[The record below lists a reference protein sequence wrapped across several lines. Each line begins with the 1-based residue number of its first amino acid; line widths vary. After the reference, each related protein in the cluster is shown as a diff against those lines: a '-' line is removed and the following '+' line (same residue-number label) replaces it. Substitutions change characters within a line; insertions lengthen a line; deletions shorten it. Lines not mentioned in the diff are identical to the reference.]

1 MLKTFYVV
9 PAVVL
14 SVIWSQPAIAA
25 LSAVEIGKIAK
36 QVTVLIKTDQVGSG
50 VIVCRE
56 KNTYYVLTA
65 KHVID
70 QKDKYTIVTADEQ
83 EYPLDYNTVEKLP
96 DVDLAIAT
104 FTSDRNYNVA
114 KIGNSNN
121 APEGTSVYV
130 AGFPKVGNAI
140 DRSIYQF
147 TPGQVTANAS
157 KPLAFGYGLVYT
169 NKTLPGMSGGAVLD
183 DNAQLVAIHG
193 RAEGGSLERQTDTI
207 YVKTGFNLGIPINT
221 FIQKSPKLASGFSSS
236 SFGSI
241 PPVIKSI
248 ESGADNFFLQAGDKY
263 QKGDV
268 NGAIKDLNQALRL
281 NPRYAAAYSKRGILN
296 YVLRDQDAAISD
308 FNKALR
314 LNPSDAMTYVG
325 RGLALSA
332 IGSKREAIADYTE
345 AINYN
350 SLQGSAYYNRG
361 VLFYNMGDT
370 LAAMTDLRKAAE
382 IFNSQGDDDEY
393 KRAMET
399 IAIALKT
406 CRQAIKTMCDW

>member
-1 MLKTFYVV
+1 MFKTFYVV
-9 PAVVL
+9 PL
-14 SVIWSQPAIAA
+14 IFICITGSNISSQSAIAA
-25 LSAVEIGKIAK
+25 MSAVEVSKVAK

-50 VIVCRE
+50 VIIRKE

-65 KHVID
+65 KHVVD
-70 QKDKYTIVTADEQ
+70 EKKDNYTIVTADEQ
-83 EYPLDYNTVEKLP
+83 EHRLIYNNVEKLP

-104 FTSDRNYNVA
+104 FTSDRNYNIA

-121 APEGTSVYV
+121 APEGTTVYV
-130 AGFPKVGNAI
+130 SGFPKIGNAI

-183 DNAQLVAIHG
+183 SKGQLVAIHG

-221 FIQKSPKLASGFSSS
+221 FIRKSPKIATNDTTV
-236 SFGSI
+236 
-241 PPVIKSI
+241 PVKVR

-268 NGAIKDLNQALRL
+268 NGAIKDLNQALKL
-281 NPRYAAAYSKRGILN
+281 NPNYAAAYSKRGILN
-296 YVLRDQDAAISD
+296 YVLSDQDAALSD

-314 LNPSDAMTYVG
+314 LNSTDADSYVG
-325 RGLALSA
+325 RGLTLSA
-332 IGSKREAIADYTE
+332 LGSKREAIADYSQ
-345 AINYN
+345 AIDYN
-350 SLQGSAYYNRG
+350 AFQGSAYYNRG
-361 VLFYNMGDT
+361 VLYYNLGDT
-370 LAAMTDLRKAAE
+370 PKAMTDLRKAAE
-382 IFNSQGDDDEY
+382 LFNTQGDVDEY
-393 KRAMET
+393 KRAKET
-399 IAIALKT
+399 MAIALKT
-406 CRQAIKTMCDW
+406 CRQAIKTQCDW

>member
-1 MLKTFYVV
+1 MVKSFYLV
-9 PAVVL
+9 PIFFSCCA
-14 SVIWSQPAIAA
+14 IFSQPAIAA
-25 LSAVEIGKIAK
+25 LNAVEVSKIAK
-36 QVTVLIKTDQVGSG
+36 QVTVLIKADQIGSG
-50 VIVCRE
+50 VIVRRE
-56 KNTYYVLTA
+56 KDVYYVLTA
-65 KHVID
+65 KHVIEQNND
-70 QKDKYTIVTADEQ
+70 YTIVTEDSK
-83 EYPLDYNTVEKLP
+83 EYVLDYKTVEKLP

-104 FTSDRNYNVA
+104 FKSDRNYNVA

-121 APEGTSVYV
+121 ALEGTAVYV
-130 AGFPKVGNAI
+130 AGFPKIGNAI

-183 DNAQLVAIHG
+183 KNAQLVAIHG

-221 FIQKSPKLASGFSSS
+221 FVKKLPKIATSDGGSAFST
-236 SFGSI
+236 I
-241 PPVIKSI
+241 PVTVQA
-248 ESGADNFFLQAGDKY
+248 SGADNFFLQAGDKY
-263 QKGDV
+263 LKGDV
-268 NGAIKDLNQALRL
+268 NGAIRDLNQALKL
-281 NPRYAAAYSKRGILN
+281 NPKYAAAYSKRGILN
-296 YVLRDQDAAISD
+296 YVLRDQDAAIND

-314 LNPSDAMTYVG
+314 LNPADAMTYVG

-332 IGSKREAIADYTE
+332 IGNKREAIADYTE

-361 VLFYNMGDT
+361 VLFYNMGNT
-370 LAAMTDLRKAAE
+370 TEAMKDLRQAAE
-382 IFNSQGDDDEY
+382 LFNSQGDDDEY
-393 KRAMET
+393 SRVKET

>member
-1 MLKTFYVV
+1 MFKTFYVV
-9 PAVVL
+9 PLIFIGIAG
-14 SVIWSQPAIAA
+14 SNISSAIAA
-25 LSAVEIGKIAK
+25 MSAVEVGRVAK

-50 VIVCRE
+50 VIIRRE

-65 KHVID
+65 KHVVD
-70 QKDKYTIVTADEQ
+70 EKRDNYTIITEDEQ
-83 EYPLDYNTVEKLP
+83 EYPLNYNNVEKLA

-104 FTSDRNYNVA
+104 FTSDKNYNTA

-121 APEGTSVYV
+121 VPEGTAVYV
-130 AGFPKVGNAI
+130 SGFPKIGNAI

-183 DNAQLVAIHG
+183 DKGQLVAIHG

-221 FIQKSPKLASGFSSS
+221 FVRKSPKIATADTATT
-236 SFGSI
+236 I
-241 PPVIKSI
+241 PIKAR

-268 NGAIKDLNQALRL
+268 NGAIRDLNQALKL
-281 NPRYAAAYSKRGILN
+281 NPNYAAAYSKRGILN
-296 YVLRDQDAAISD
+296 YVLSDQEAALKD

-314 LNPSDAMTYVG
+314 LNSTDADSYVG
-325 RGLALSA
+325 RGLTLSA
-332 IGSKREAIADYTE
+332 LGSKREAIADYSQ
-345 AINYN
+345 AIDYN
-350 SLQGSAYYNRG
+350 AFQGSAYYNRG
-361 VLFYNMGDT
+361 VLYYNLGDT
-370 LAAMTDLRKAAE
+370 PKAMNDLRRAAE
-382 IFNSQGDDDEY
+382 LFNTQGDMDEY
-393 KRAMET
+393 KRAKET
-399 IAIALKT
+399 MAIALKT
-406 CRQAIKTMCDW
+406 CRQAIKTQCDW

>member
-1 MLKTFYVV
+1 MFKTFYLV
-9 PAVVL
+9 PIIFASTL
-14 SVIWSQPAIAA
+14 SAQSAIAM
-25 LSAVEIGKIAK
+25 SAVEVGKVAK

-50 VIVCRE
+50 VIVRRE

-65 KHVID
+65 KHVVD
-70 QKDKYTIVTADEQ
+70 DEKENYTIVTSDEK
-83 EYPLDYNTVEKLP
+83 EYPLNYKNVEKLP

-104 FTSDRNYNVA
+104 FTSDSNYNVA

-121 APEGTSVYV
+121 APEGTAVYV

-183 DNAQLVAIHG
+183 NNAQLVAIHG

-221 FIQKSPKLASGFSSS
+221 FIKKSPKIASSS
-236 SFGSI
+236 GTTITI
-241 PPVIKSI
+241 P
-248 ESGADNFFLQAGDKY
+248 ETARGSGADNFFLQAGDKY
-263 QKGDV
+263 LKGDV
-268 NGAIKDLNQALRL
+268 NGAIRDLNQALKL
-281 NPRYAAAYSKRGILN
+281 NPNYAAAYSKRGILN
-296 YVLRDQDAAISD
+296 YVLSDQEAAIND

-314 LNPSDAMTYVG
+314 LNPADAITYIG

-332 IGSKREAIADYTE
+332 IGSKREAIADYSQ
-345 AINYN
+345 AIDYN
-350 SLQGSAYYNRG
+350 AFQGSAYYNRG
-361 VLFYNMGDT
+361 VLFYNLGDT
-370 LAAMTDLRKAAE
+370 PKAMTDLRKAAE
-382 IFNSQGDDDEY
+382 LFNTQGDDDEY
-393 KRAMET
+393 KRTMET

-406 CRQAIKTMCDW
+406 CRQAIKTQCDW

>member
-1 MLKTFYVV
+1 MFKNFYVV
-9 PAVVL
+9 PLIFIGIAGSNV
-14 SVIWSQPAIAA
+14 SSQPAIAA
-25 LSAVEIGKIAK
+25 MSAVQVGKVAK

-50 VIVCRE
+50 VIIRRE

-65 KHVID
+65 KHVVD
-70 QKDKYTIVTADEQ
+70 EKKDNYTIITEDEQ
-83 EYPLDYNTVEKLP
+83 IHPLNYNNVEKLP

-104 FTSDRNYNVA
+104 FTSDKDYSIA

-121 APEGTSVYV
+121 VPEGTAVYV
-130 AGFPKVGNAI
+130 SGFPKIGNAI

-183 DNAQLVAIHG
+183 NNAQLVAIHG

-221 FIQKSPKLASGFSSS
+221 FIRKSPRIAAADTATT
-236 SFGSI
+236 I
-241 PPVIKSI
+241 PIKVR

-268 NGAIKDLNQALRL
+268 NGAIRDLNQALKL
-281 NPRYAAAYSKRGILN
+281 NPNYAAAYSKRGILN
-296 YVLRDQDAAISD
+296 YVLSDREAALSD

-314 LNPSDAMTYVG
+314 LNSTDADTYVG
-325 RGLALSA
+325 RGLTLSA
-332 IGSKREAIADYTE
+332 LGSKREAIADYSQ
-345 AINYN
+345 AIDYN
-350 SLQGSAYYNRG
+350 AFQGSAYYNRG
-361 VLFYNMGDT
+361 VLYYNLGDT
-370 LAAMTDLRKAAE
+370 PKAMTDLRKAAE
-382 IFNSQGDDDEY
+382 LFDTQGDVDEY
-393 KRAMET
+393 KRAKET
-399 IAIALKT
+399 MAIALKT
-406 CRQAIKTMCDW
+406 CRQAIKTQCDW

>member
-1 MLKTFYVV
+1 MFKTFYVV
-9 PAVVL
+9 PL
-14 SVIWSQPAIAA
+14 IFICITGSNISSQSAIAA
-25 LSAVEIGKIAK
+25 MSAVEVSKVAK

-50 VIVCRE
+50 VIIRKE

-65 KHVID
+65 KHVVD
-70 QKDKYTIVTADEQ
+70 EKKDNYTIVTADEQ
-83 EYPLDYNTVEKLP
+83 EHRLIYNNVEKLP

-104 FTSDRNYNVA
+104 FTSDRNYNIA

-121 APEGTSVYV
+121 APEGTTVYV
-130 AGFPKVGNAI
+130 SGFPKIGNAI

-183 DNAQLVAIHG
+183 NNGQLVAIHG

-221 FIQKSPKLASGFSSS
+221 FIRKSPKIATNDTTV
-236 SFGSI
+236 
-241 PPVIKSI
+241 PVKVR

-268 NGAIKDLNQALRL
+268 NGAIKDLNQALKL
-281 NPRYAAAYSKRGILN
+281 NPNYAAAYSKRGILN
-296 YVLRDQDAAISD
+296 YVLSDQDAALSD

-314 LNPSDAMTYVG
+314 LNSTDADSYVG
-325 RGLALSA
+325 RGLTLSA
-332 IGSKREAIADYTE
+332 LGSKREAIADYSQ
-345 AINYN
+345 AIDYN
-350 SLQGSAYYNRG
+350 AFQGSAYYNRG
-361 VLFYNMGDT
+361 VLYYNLGDT
-370 LAAMTDLRKAAE
+370 PKAMTDLRKAAE
-382 IFNSQGDDDEY
+382 LFNTQGDVDEY
-393 KRAMET
+393 KRAKET
-399 IAIALKT
+399 MAIALKT
-406 CRQAIKTMCDW
+406 CRQAIKTQCDW

>member
-1 MLKTFYVV
+1 MFKTLYIV
-9 PAVVL
+9 PIFLISAVF
-14 SVIWSQPAIAA
+14 SHPAIAA
-25 LSAVEIGKIAK
+25 MSPVAVGKVAK

-50 VIVCRE
+50 VIVRRE

-65 KHVID
+65 KHVVED
-70 QKDKYTIVTADEQ
+70 AKENYTIVTEDEK
-83 EYPLDYNTVEKLP
+83 EYRLSYKNVEKFP

-104 FTSDRNYNVA
+104 FTSDQNYSVA

-121 APEGTSVYV
+121 ALEGTAVYV
-130 AGFPKVGNAI
+130 AGFPKIGNAI
-140 DRSIYQF
+140 NRSIYQF

-183 DNAQLVAIHG
+183 NNAQLVAIHG

-221 FIQKSPKLASGFSSS
+221 FIKKSPKMAAVSS
-236 SFGSI
+236 SFTSTSTI
-241 PPVIKSI
+241 PIKVR

-268 NGAIKDLNQALRL
+268 NGAIRDLNQALKL
-281 NPRYAAAYSKRGILN
+281 NPSYAAAYSKRGILK
-296 YVLRDQDAAISD
+296 YVLSEQEAALSD

-314 LNPSDAMTYVG
+314 LNSSDADTYVG
-325 RGLALSA
+325 RGLTLSA
-332 IGSKREAIADYTE
+332 LGSKREAIADYTQ
-345 AINYN
+345 AIDYN
-350 SLQGSAYYNRG
+350 AFQGSAYYNRG
-361 VLFYNMGDT
+361 VLLYNMGST
-370 LAAMTDLRKAAE
+370 PEAVKDLRKAAE
-382 IFNSQGDDDEY
+382 LFNIQGDMDEY

-406 CRQAIKTMCDW
+406 CRQAIKTQCDW